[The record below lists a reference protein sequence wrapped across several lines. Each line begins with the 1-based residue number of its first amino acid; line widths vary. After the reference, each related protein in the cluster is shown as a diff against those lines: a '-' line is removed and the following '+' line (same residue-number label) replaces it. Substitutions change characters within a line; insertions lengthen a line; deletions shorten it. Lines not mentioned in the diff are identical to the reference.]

1 MAKGS
6 DVRALTPEDGARE
19 AGVKILWTR
28 FEDMWSYRGSVS
40 KDFDIDGV
48 HDMRVAS
55 RRLRTAMQTFK
66 PCFGKKAFK
75 EHAVRIKHVA
85 DLLGEVRDRDVLL
98 AELKDDLE
106 HLPED
111 ERSGLQGLIDSMKS
125 ERKMYRETLKRA
137 LDELDRAAY
146 DREFLSYLARHA

>member
-28 FEDMWSYRGSVS
+28 FDDMWSYASTVS

-66 PCFGKKAFK
+66 PYFGKKAFK
-75 EHAVRIKHVA
+75 EHGARIKDIA

-106 HLPED
+106 RLPEN
-111 ERSGLQGLIDSMKS
+111 ERSGLQGLINGMKS
-125 ERKMYRETLKRA
+125 ERKMYRESLKLA
-137 LDELDRAAY
+137 LDELERAAY
-146 DREFLSYLARHA
+146 DREFLSYLARNA